1 MVPRWYL
8 TPDAIRPAHWPPGG
22 IAVIA
27 GPDGLPG
34 LAVNGP
40 YHPGEPGWERT
51 SAGTWIHWRALVPAD
66 LLTLSPLDGIEVP
79 GIVPAHRW
87 LVPRLLAPR
96 AGGLV
101 CALDRVWTAA
111 GFVPPAN
118 LADLCE
124 DLRQVMAPIVRAATA
139 DPAQAARLLL
149 AARDLPAHADLAA
162 RVLALNYRCDGAE
175 LAASGWISESV
186 ILRTLLAACGG
197 DDGG

>member
-1 MVPRWYL
+1 MAPRWYL
-8 TPDAIRPAHWPPGG
+8 PPDTPRPAHWPAGG
-22 IAVIA
+22 IAVTA

-40 YHPGEPGWERT
+40 YHPDEPGWTRT
-51 SAGTWIHWRALVPAD
+51 AAGTWLHWLALVPAD
-66 LLTLSPLDGIEVP
+66 LLILSPLDGIEITGREP
-79 GIVPAHRW
+79 DHRW

-101 CALDRVWTAA
+101 CALDRVWTPA
-111 GFVPPAN
+111 GFVPPPH

-124 DLRQVMAPIVRAATA
+124 DLCAVMSPIVRAATA

-149 AARDLPAHADLAA
+149 DERALPDHAHLAA
-162 RVLALNYRCDGAE
+162 RVLAINYRVNGDE
-175 LAASGWISESV
+175 LAASGWITEAV